1 MPLLL
6 LVAFIGVPIL
16 EIALLIEV
24 GGIIGLWPTLG
35 LILLT
40 AVIGSW
46 QLRTQG
52 LATLARARTQL
63 DAGNMPAREL
73 FDGFCLVIAGALLLT
88 PGFVTDAV
96 GFLLFLQPLRD
107 AMRLWLGKRLQ
118 AHAETHVWVD
128 GQEVHRHR
136 HGPGGPRGPGAP
148 GGPGSRDGVIEAEF
162 EEVTPDG
169 AQPPDPGARND
180 RLGPPER

>member
-1 MPLLL
+1 MPLLF

-52 LATLARARTQL
+52 LATLARGRTQL
-63 DAGNMPAREL
+63 DAGNMPTREL
-73 FDGFCLVIAGALLLT
+73 FDGFCLVIAGAAL
-88 PGFVTDAV
+88 
-96 GFLLFLQPLRD
+96 
-107 AMRLWLGKRLQ
+107 
-118 AHAETHVWVD
+118 
-128 GQEVHRHR
+128 
-136 HGPGGPRGPGAP
+136 
-148 GGPGSRDGVIEAEF
+148 
-162 EEVTPDG
+162 PDV
-169 AQPPDPGARND
+169 
-180 RLGPPER
+180 